1 MASGV
6 EDAPGIKCLGFIQ
19 NFQAEFLFFDLK
31 QGSFWLQICGKTLL
45 RNVLRNIVH
54 GFCSDPSP

>member
-19 NFQAEFLFFDLK
+19 NFQAEFLFSIFDRDLSSCK
-31 QGSFWLQICGKTLL
+31 SVGK
-45 RNVLRNIVH
+45 IASE
-54 GFCSDPSP
+54 FPP